1 MVVQFVTSM
10 VTAAVLSTGTMWTVP
25 IAPDG
30 ADPGL
35 LIPCGAVW
43 NKLPEELQADL
54 KELRDLPPQ
63 ERPAA
68 AKEIRA
74 DALAGE
80 YGKAV
85 QRWSER
91 RDERRAWV
99 RARMPRELKRDLAQA
114 WQLPAGERRDAFLEI
129 RDDALAGDY
138 GRKVER
144 VAEQLQERREECRSQ
159 N

>member
-1 MVVQFVTSM
+1 
-10 VTAAVLSTGTMWTVP
+10 
-25 IAPDG
+25 
-30 ADPGL
+30 
-35 LIPCGAVW
+35 VW

-54 KELRDLPPQ
+54 KELRDLPPE
-63 ERPAA
+63 ERLTA

-80 YGKAV
+80 YGEAV

-91 RDERRAWV
+91 RDERRDWV

-114 WQLPAGERRDAFLEI
+114 WKLPVDERRDAFLEI
-129 RDDALAGDY
+129 RDDALEGDY

-144 VAEQLQERREECRSQ
+144 VAKQLQERREECRSQ